1 MQDEKLIGAA
11 IVVED
16 ITEEKLLEK
25 TRDEFFSVTSHELR
39 TPLTAIRGNA
49 AMVQQY
55 YADQIKDEDAK
66 QMITDIHTA
75 SIRLIAIVNNF
86 LDVSRLELNKITF
99 TPEKFDMVP
108 VVKGSMRELEQ
119 SAREK
124 GLSWDLDMQDE
135 GVYWVQAD
143 KSRGQQVLVNLL
155 GNAVKYTKSGGVR
168 VWVEQDRVVRV
179 KVSDTGIGIA
189 EDQVQFL
196 FQKFRQV
203 GAVGFTRNVSQ
214 SSGLGLYVTKLLVEQ
229 MGGRVYLEW
238 SELGKGSTFTVELP
252 KAA

>member
-1 MQDEKLIGAA
+1 
-11 IVVED
+11 
-16 ITEEKLLEK
+16 
-25 TRDEFFSVTSHELR
+25 
-39 TPLTAIRGNA
+39 
-49 AMVQQY
+49 
-55 YADQIKDEDAK
+55 
-66 QMITDIHTA
+66 
-75 SIRLIAIVNNF
+75 
-86 LDVSRLELNKITF
+86 
-99 TPEKFDMVP
+99 
-108 VVKGSMRELEQ
+108 
-119 SAREK
+119 
-124 GLSWDLDMQDE
+124 
-135 GVYWVQAD
+135 
-143 KSRGQQVLVNLL
+143 VNLL

>member
-1 MQDEKLIGAA
+1 
-11 IVVED
+11 
-16 ITEEKLLEK
+16 
-25 TRDEFFSVTSHELR
+25 
-39 TPLTAIRGNA
+39 
-49 AMVQQY
+49 
-55 YADQIKDEDAK
+55 
-66 QMITDIHTA
+66 
-75 SIRLIAIVNNF
+75 
-86 LDVSRLELNKITF
+86 
-99 TPEKFDMVP
+99 
-108 VVKGSMRELEQ
+108 LEQ